1 MITKESIEN
10 LSQRLNI
17 VDIIENYIE
26 VKKQGS
32 SFVCICPFHA
42 DKNPSMHINPTKGFY
57 HCFAC
62 KAGGDAFKFVMD
74 YEKLSFADAVEKV
87 ASLSNFTLSYTKE
100 KQENKKELKSIL
112 PSLNAYFKDNL
123 KHHKE
128 ILTYLY
134 QRALN
139 DKDIAKFELGF
150 AGASEDSIR
159 LLQNQKIPLEDA
171 MSVGAL
177 KKDENN
183 EFYASFIWRITFPIY
198 DHKDLL
204 VGFGGRTLNPNA
216 PAKNVNSPQ
225 NILFDK
231 SRIFYAFNIA
241 KENIAKKKEIIVCEG
256 YMDAIAF
263 HKAGF
268 NNAVAVLGTAL
279 TEHHLPLIRRYD
291 AKVILCFDNDEAGL
305 KAATRSAFLLS
316 TNKIDGKVAILQGGK
331 DPAEL
336 VAKNESAK
344 LHNILDEGIELGE
357 FYIRRLISTHSIIS
371 ALDKQKALET
381 IQKFTFNLEPLV
393 ANSYTSLVSN
403 LLKVDEKFIVL
414 SQNSKKTIQTPLISQ
429 NKYNFPKEKIHIA
442 ELELIAFLKQHPD
455 ICNDFKQISDSVCFK
470 HKILLDKIL
479 EKKGYEDSDI
489 REFENKN
496 IRKNL
501 NYSEFLLGICKVNL
515 AFLNN
520 VKIKNSTLALKK
532 QLFTLIDKN
541 LNLYFFIMEAAVSY
555 FTPKS
560 EKRKIKKNE
569 HLQCLN
575 LHISLNEDLIK
586 TCKVQGK
593 KIGFKMEFDSQN
605 ALENAKKSLKDKQL
619 DMVCL

>member
-128 ILTYLY
+128 VLTYLY

-204 VGFGGRTLNPNA
+204 VGFGGRTLNPNV
-216 PAKNVNSPQ
+216 PAKYVNSPQ

-336 VAKNESAK
+336 VAKNESTK

-489 REFENKN
+489 REFESKN

-520 VKIKNSTLALKK
+520 IKIKNSTLALKK

-541 LNLYFFIMEAAVSY
+541 LNLL
-555 FTPKS
+555 
-560 EKRKIKKNE
+560 IKNLNTEELNNFLKEYLSFLKYEKNE
-569 HLQCLN
+569 EILQQSFRNLN
-575 LHISLNEDLIK
+575 GIFGNKNFTAYDL
-586 TCKVQGK
+586 
-593 KIGFKMEFDSQN
+593 GFSIQN
-605 ALENAKKSLKDKQL
+605 NDEPF
-619 DMVCL
+619 

>member
-42 DKNPSMHINPTKGFY
+42 DKNPSMHINLTKGFY

-128 ILTYLY
+128 VLTYLY

-204 VGFGGRTLNPNA
+204 VGFGGRTLNPNV
-216 PAKNVNSPQ
+216 PAKYVNSPQ

-336 VAKNESAK
+336 VAKNESTK

-381 IQKFTFNLEPLV
+381 IQKFTFNLKPLV

-489 REFENKN
+489 REFESKN

-541 LNLYFFIMEAAVSY
+541 LNLL
-555 FTPKS
+555 
-560 EKRKIKKNE
+560 IKNLNTEELNNFLKEYLSFLKYEKNE
-569 HLQCLN
+569 EILQQSFRNLN
-575 LHISLNEDLIK
+575 GIFGNKNFTAYDL
-586 TCKVQGK
+586 
-593 KIGFKMEFDSQN
+593 GFSIQN
-605 ALENAKKSLKDKQL
+605 NDEPF
-619 DMVCL
+619 

>member
-42 DKNPSMHINPTKGFY
+42 DKNPSMHINPIKGFY

-128 ILTYLY
+128 VLTYLY

-204 VGFGGRTLNPNA
+204 VGFGGRTLNPNV
-216 PAKNVNSPQ
+216 PAKYVNSPQ

-336 VAKNESAK
+336 VAKNESTK

-381 IQKFTFNLEPLV
+381 IQQFTFNLEPLV

-414 SQNSKKTIQTPLISQ
+414 SQNSKKNIQTPLISQ

-489 REFENKN
+489 REFESKN

-541 LNLYFFIMEAAVSY
+541 LNLL
-555 FTPKS
+555 
-560 EKRKIKKNE
+560 IKNLNTEELNNFLKEYLSFLKYEKNE
-569 HLQCLN
+569 EILQQSFRNLN
-575 LHISLNEDLIK
+575 GIFGNKNFTAYDL
-586 TCKVQGK
+586 
-593 KIGFKMEFDSQN
+593 GFSI
-605 ALENAKKSLKDKQL
+605 
-619 DMVCL
+619 

>member
-42 DKNPSMHINPTKGFY
+42 DKNPSMHINPIKGFY

-128 ILTYLY
+128 VLTYLY

-204 VGFGGRTLNPNA
+204 VGFGGRTLNPNV
-216 PAKNVNSPQ
+216 PAKYVNSPQ

-336 VAKNESAK
+336 VAKNESTK

-393 ANSYTSLVSN
+393 ANSYTSLVSI

-489 REFENKN
+489 REFESKN

-541 LNLYFFIMEAAVSY
+541 LNLL
-555 FTPKS
+555 
-560 EKRKIKKNE
+560 IKNLNTEELNNFLKEYLSFLKYEKNE
-569 HLQCLN
+569 EILQQSFRNLN
-575 LHISLNEDLIK
+575 GIFGNKNFTAYDL
-586 TCKVQGK
+586 
-593 KIGFKMEFDSQN
+593 GFSIQN
-605 ALENAKKSLKDKQL
+605 NDEPF
-619 DMVCL
+619 

>member
-42 DKNPSMHINPTKGFY
+42 DKNPSMHINPIKGFY

-74 YEKLSFADAVEKV
+74 YEKLSFTDAVEKV

-128 ILTYLY
+128 VLTYLY

-171 MSVGAL
+171 TSVGAL

-204 VGFGGRTLNPNA
+204 VGFGGRTLNPNV
-216 PAKNVNSPQ
+216 PAKYVNSPQ

-336 VAKNESAK
+336 VAKNESTK

-489 REFENKN
+489 REFESKN

-541 LNLYFFIMEAAVSY
+541 LNL
-555 FTPKS
+555 
-560 EKRKIKKNE
+560 
-569 HLQCLN
+569 L
-575 LHISLNEDLIK
+575 
-586 TCKVQGK
+586 
-593 KIGFKMEFDSQN
+593 
-605 ALENAKKSLKDKQL
+605 
-619 DMVCL
+619 

>member
-42 DKNPSMHINPTKGFY
+42 DKNPSMHINPIKGFY

-128 ILTYLY
+128 VLTYLY

-204 VGFGGRTLNPNA
+204 VGFGGRTLNPNV
-216 PAKNVNSPQ
+216 PAKYVNSPQ

-344 LHNILDEGIELGE
+344 LYNILDKGIELGE

-541 LNLYFFIMEAAVSY
+541 LNLL
-555 FTPKS
+555 
-560 EKRKIKKNE
+560 IKNLNTEELNNFLKEYLSFLKYEKNE
-569 HLQCLN
+569 EILQQSFRNLN
-575 LHISLNEDLIK
+575 GIFGN
-586 TCKVQGK
+586 
-593 KIGFKMEFDSQN
+593 
-605 ALENAKKSLKDKQL
+605 
-619 DMVCL
+619 

>member
-42 DKNPSMHINPTKGFY
+42 DKNPSMHINPIKGFY

-128 ILTYLY
+128 VLTYLY

-204 VGFGGRTLNPNA
+204 VGFGGRTLNPNV
-216 PAKNVNSPQ
+216 PAKYVNSPQ

-336 VAKNESAK
+336 VAKNESTK

-489 REFENKN
+489 REFESKN

-541 LNLYFFIMEAAVSY
+541 LNL
-555 FTPKS
+555 
-560 EKRKIKKNE
+560 
-569 HLQCLN
+569 
-575 LHISLNEDLIK
+575 LIK
-586 TCKVQGK
+586 NLNTEELNN
-593 KIGFKMEFDSQN
+593 F
-605 ALENAKKSLKDKQL
+605 LKEY
-619 DMVCL
+619 

>member
-204 VGFGGRTLNPNA
+204 VGFGGRTLNPNV
-216 PAKNVNSPQ
+216 PAKYVNSPQ

-336 VAKNESAK
+336 VAKNESTK

-479 EKKGYEDSDI
+479 EKKGYEGSDI
-489 REFENKN
+489 REFESKN

-541 LNLYFFIMEAAVSY
+541 LNLL
-555 FTPKS
+555 
-560 EKRKIKKNE
+560 IKNLNTAELNNFLKEYLSFLKYEKNE
-569 HLQCLN
+569 EILQQSFRNLN
-575 LHISLNEDLIK
+575 GIF
-586 TCKVQGK
+586 G
-593 KIGFKMEFDSQN
+593 
-605 ALENAKKSLKDKQL
+605 
-619 DMVCL
+619 

>member
-112 PSLNAYFKDNL
+112 PILNAYFKDNL

-128 ILTYLY
+128 VLTYLY

-171 MSVGAL
+171 MNVGAL

-204 VGFGGRTLNPNA
+204 VGFGGRTLNPNV
-216 PAKNVNSPQ
+216 PAKYVNSPQ

-336 VAKNESAK
+336 VAKNESTK

-414 SQNSKKTIQTPLISQ
+414 SQNSKKIIQTPLISQ

-489 REFENKN
+489 REFESKN

-541 LNLYFFIMEAAVSY
+541 LNLL
-555 FTPKS
+555 
-560 EKRKIKKNE
+560 IKNLNTEELNNFLKEYLSFLKYEKNE
-569 HLQCLN
+569 EILQQSFRNLN
-575 LHISLNEDLIK
+575 GIFGNKNFTVYDL
-586 TCKVQGK
+586 
-593 KIGFKMEFDSQN
+593 GFSAQDNDEPF
-605 ALENAKKSLKDKQL
+605 
-619 DMVCL
+619 

>member
-42 DKNPSMHINPTKGFY
+42 DKNPSMHINPIKGFY

-128 ILTYLY
+128 VLTYLY

-204 VGFGGRTLNPNA
+204 VGFGGRTLNPNV
-216 PAKNVNSPQ
+216 PAKYVNSPQ

-336 VAKNESAK
+336 VAKNESTK

-371 ALDKQKALET
+371 ALDKQKALKT

-489 REFENKN
+489 REFESKN

-541 LNLYFFIMEAAVSY
+541 LN
-555 FTPKS
+555 
-560 EKRKIKKNE
+560 
-569 HLQCLN
+569 
-575 LHISLNEDLIK
+575 
-586 TCKVQGK
+586 
-593 KIGFKMEFDSQN
+593 
-605 ALENAKKSLKDKQL
+605 
-619 DMVCL
+619 

>member
-42 DKNPSMHINPTKGFY
+42 DKNPSMHINPIKGFY

-128 ILTYLY
+128 VLTYLY

-150 AGASEDSIR
+150 AGASEDCIR

-204 VGFGGRTLNPNA
+204 VGFGGRTLNPNV
-216 PAKNVNSPQ
+216 PAKYVNSPQ

-336 VAKNESAK
+336 VAKNESTK

-414 SQNSKKTIQTPLISQ
+414 SQNLKKTIQTPLISQ

-489 REFENKN
+489 REFESKN

-541 LNLYFFIMEAAVSY
+541 LNLL
-555 FTPKS
+555 
-560 EKRKIKKNE
+560 IKNLNTEELNNFLKEYLSFLKYEKNE
-569 HLQCLN
+569 EILQQSFRNLN
-575 LHISLNEDLIK
+575 GIFGNKNFTAYDL
-586 TCKVQGK
+586 
-593 KIGFKMEFDSQN
+593 GFSIQN
-605 ALENAKKSLKDKQL
+605 NDEPF
-619 DMVCL
+619 

>member
-128 ILTYLY
+128 VLTYLY

-204 VGFGGRTLNPNA
+204 VGFGGRTLNPNV
-216 PAKNVNSPQ
+216 PAKYVNSPQ

-336 VAKNESAK
+336 VAKNESTK

-489 REFENKN
+489 REFESKN

-541 LNLYFFIMEAAVSY
+541 LNL
-555 FTPKS
+555 
-560 EKRKIKKNE
+560 
-569 HLQCLN
+569 
-575 LHISLNEDLIK
+575 LIK
-586 TCKVQGK
+586 NLNT
-593 KIGFKMEFDSQN
+593 
-605 ALENAKKSLKDKQL
+605 
-619 DMVCL
+619 

>member
-128 ILTYLY
+128 VLTYLY

-204 VGFGGRTLNPNA
+204 VGFGGRTLNPNV
-216 PAKNVNSPQ
+216 PAKYVNSPQ

-305 KAATRSAFLLS
+305 KAAIRSAFLLS

-336 VAKNESAK
+336 VAKNESTK
-344 LHNILDEGIELGE
+344 LHDILDEGIELGE

-414 SQNSKKTIQTPLISQ
+414 SQNSKKNIQTPLISQ

-489 REFENKN
+489 REFESKN

-541 LNLYFFIMEAAVSY
+541 LNLL
-555 FTPKS
+555 
-560 EKRKIKKNE
+560 IKNLNTEELNNFLKEYLSFLKYEKNE
-569 HLQCLN
+569 EILQQSFRNLN
-575 LHISLNEDLIK
+575 GIFGNKNFTAYDL
-586 TCKVQGK
+586 
-593 KIGFKMEFDSQN
+593 GFSIQN
-605 ALENAKKSLKDKQL
+605 NDEPF
-619 DMVCL
+619 

>member
-42 DKNPSMHINPTKGFY
+42 DKNPSMHINLTKGFY

-128 ILTYLY
+128 VLTYLY

-204 VGFGGRTLNPNA
+204 VGFGGRTLNPNV
-216 PAKNVNSPQ
+216 PAKYVNSPQ

-336 VAKNESAK
+336 VAKNESTK

-381 IQKFTFNLEPLV
+381 IQQFTFNLEPLV

-489 REFENKN
+489 REFESKN

-541 LNLYFFIMEAAVSY
+541 LNLL
-555 FTPKS
+555 
-560 EKRKIKKNE
+560 IKNLNTEELNNFLKEYLSFLKYEKNE
-569 HLQCLN
+569 EILQQSFRNLN
-575 LHISLNEDLIK
+575 GIFGNKNFTAYDL
-586 TCKVQGK
+586 
-593 KIGFKMEFDSQN
+593 GFSIQN
-605 ALENAKKSLKDKQL
+605 NDEPF
-619 DMVCL
+619 

>member
-42 DKNPSMHINPTKGFY
+42 DKNPSMHINPIKGFY

-128 ILTYLY
+128 VLTYLY

-204 VGFGGRTLNPNA
+204 VGFGGRTLNPNV
-216 PAKNVNSPQ
+216 PAKYVNSPQ

-336 VAKNESAK
+336 VAKNESTK

-489 REFENKN
+489 REFESKN

-541 LNLYFFIMEAAVSY
+541 LNL
-555 FTPKS
+555 
-560 EKRKIKKNE
+560 
-569 HLQCLN
+569 
-575 LHISLNEDLIK
+575 LIK
-586 TCKVQGK
+586 
-593 KIGFKMEFDSQN
+593 N
-605 ALENAKKSLKDKQL
+605 L
-619 DMVCL
+619 

>member
-128 ILTYLY
+128 VLTYLY

-177 KKDENN
+177 KKDKNN
-183 EFYASFIWRITFPIY
+183 EFYASFIWRVTFPIY

-204 VGFGGRTLNPNA
+204 VGFGGRTLNPNV
-216 PAKNVNSPQ
+216 PAKYVNSPQ

-344 LHNILDEGIELGE
+344 LHNILDKGIELGE

-489 REFENKN
+489 REFESKN

-541 LNLYFFIMEAAVSY
+541 LNL
-555 FTPKS
+555 
-560 EKRKIKKNE
+560 
-569 HLQCLN
+569 L
-575 LHISLNEDLIK
+575 
-586 TCKVQGK
+586 
-593 KIGFKMEFDSQN
+593 
-605 ALENAKKSLKDKQL
+605 
-619 DMVCL
+619 

>member
-17 VDIIENYIE
+17 VDVIENYIE

-32 SFVCICPFHA
+32 SFVCICPFHT

-112 PSLNAYFKDNL
+112 PNLNAYFKDNL

-128 ILTYLY
+128 VLTYLY

-159 LLQNQKIPLEDA
+159 LLQNQNIPLEDA

-204 VGFGGRTLNPNA
+204 VGFGGRTLNPNV
-216 PAKNVNSPQ
+216 PAKYVNSPQ

-336 VAKNESAK
+336 VAKNESTK
-344 LHNILDEGIELGE
+344 LHDILDEGIELGE

-371 ALDKQKALET
+371 ALDKQKVLET

-414 SQNSKKTIQTPLISQ
+414 SQNSKKNIQTPLISQ

-489 REFENKN
+489 REFESKN

-541 LNLYFFIMEAAVSY
+541 LNLL
-555 FTPKS
+555 
-560 EKRKIKKNE
+560 IKNLNTEELNNFLKEYLSFLKYEKNE
-569 HLQCLN
+569 EILQQSFRNLN
-575 LHISLNEDLIK
+575 GIFGNKNFTAYDL
-586 TCKVQGK
+586 
-593 KIGFKMEFDSQN
+593 GFSIQN
-605 ALENAKKSLKDKQL
+605 NDEPF
-619 DMVCL
+619 

>member
-204 VGFGGRTLNPNA
+204 VGFGGRTLNPNV
-216 PAKNVNSPQ
+216 PAKYVNSPQ

-336 VAKNESAK
+336 VAKNESTK

-489 REFENKN
+489 REFESKN

-541 LNLYFFIMEAAVSY
+541 LNL
-555 FTPKS
+555 
-560 EKRKIKKNE
+560 
-569 HLQCLN
+569 
-575 LHISLNEDLIK
+575 LIK
-586 TCKVQGK
+586 NLNT
-593 KIGFKMEFDSQN
+593 
-605 ALENAKKSLKDKQL
+605 A
-619 DMVCL
+619 

>member
-42 DKNPSMHINPTKGFY
+42 DKNPSMHINPIKGFY

-128 ILTYLY
+128 VLTYLY

-204 VGFGGRTLNPNA
+204 VGFGGRTLNPNV
-216 PAKNVNSPQ
+216 PAKYVNSPQ

-336 VAKNESAK
+336 VAKNESTK

-489 REFENKN
+489 REFESKN

-541 LNLYFFIMEAAVSY
+541 LNL
-555 FTPKS
+555 
-560 EKRKIKKNE
+560 
-569 HLQCLN
+569 
-575 LHISLNEDLIK
+575 LI
-586 TCKVQGK
+586 
-593 KIGFKMEFDSQN
+593 
-605 ALENAKKSLKDKQL
+605 
-619 DMVCL
+619 

>member
-42 DKNPSMHINPTKGFY
+42 DKNPSMHINPIKGFY

-128 ILTYLY
+128 VLTYLY

-204 VGFGGRTLNPNA
+204 VGFGGRTLNPNV
-216 PAKNVNSPQ
+216 PAKYVNSPQ

-291 AKVILCFDNDEAGL
+291 AKVILCFDNDGAGL

-336 VAKNESAK
+336 VAKNESTK

-489 REFENKN
+489 REFESKN

-541 LNLYFFIMEAAVSY
+541 LNLL
-555 FTPKS
+555 
-560 EKRKIKKNE
+560 IKNLNTAELNNFLKEYLSFLKYEKNE
-569 HLQCLN
+569 EILQQSFRNLN
-575 LHISLNEDLIK
+575 GIFGNKNFTAYDL
-586 TCKVQGK
+586 
-593 KIGFKMEFDSQN
+593 GFSIQN
-605 ALENAKKSLKDKQL
+605 NDEPF
-619 DMVCL
+619 

>member
-42 DKNPSMHINPTKGFY
+42 DKNPSMHINPIKGFY

-62 KAGGDAFKFVMD
+62 KAGGDAFKFVLD

-128 ILTYLY
+128 VLTYLY

-204 VGFGGRTLNPNA
+204 VGFGGRTLNPNV
-216 PAKNVNSPQ
+216 PAKYVNSPQ

-336 VAKNESAK
+336 VAKNESTK

-489 REFENKN
+489 REFESKN

-541 LNLYFFIMEAAVSY
+541 LNLL
-555 FTPKS
+555 
-560 EKRKIKKNE
+560 IKNLNTEELNNFLKEYLSFLKYEKNE
-569 HLQCLN
+569 EILQQSFRNLN
-575 LHISLNEDLIK
+575 GIFGNKNFTAYDL
-586 TCKVQGK
+586 
-593 KIGFKMEFDSQN
+593 GFSIQN
-605 ALENAKKSLKDKQL
+605 NDEPF
-619 DMVCL
+619 

>member
-42 DKNPSMHINPTKGFY
+42 DKNPSMHINPIKGFY

-74 YEKLSFADAVEKV
+74 YKKLSFADAVEKV

-128 ILTYLY
+128 VLTYLY

-204 VGFGGRTLNPNA
+204 VGFGGRTLNPNV
-216 PAKNVNSPQ
+216 PAKYVNSPQ

-336 VAKNESAK
+336 VAKNESTK

-489 REFENKN
+489 REFESKN

-541 LNLYFFIMEAAVSY
+541 LNL
-555 FTPKS
+555 
-560 EKRKIKKNE
+560 
-569 HLQCLN
+569 
-575 LHISLNEDLIK
+575 LIK
-586 TCKVQGK
+586 NLNTA
-593 KIGFKMEFDSQN
+593 E
-605 ALENAKKSLKDKQL
+605 
-619 DMVCL
+619 

>member
-74 YEKLSFADAVEKV
+74 YEKLSFTDAVEKV

-128 ILTYLY
+128 VLTYLY

-204 VGFGGRTLNPNA
+204 VGFGGRTLNPNV
-216 PAKNVNSPQ
+216 PAKYVNSPQ

-336 VAKNESAK
+336 VAKNESTK
-344 LHNILDEGIELGE
+344 LHDILDEGIELGE

-393 ANSYTSLVSN
+393 ANSYTGLVSN

-489 REFENKN
+489 REFESKN

-501 NYSEFLLGICKVNL
+501 NYSEFLLGVCKVNL

-541 LNLYFFIMEAAVSY
+541 LNL
-555 FTPKS
+555 
-560 EKRKIKKNE
+560 
-569 HLQCLN
+569 
-575 LHISLNEDLIK
+575 LIK
-586 TCKVQGK
+586 
-593 KIGFKMEFDSQN
+593 N
-605 ALENAKKSLKDKQL
+605 L
-619 DMVCL
+619 

>member
-42 DKNPSMHINPTKGFY
+42 DKNPSMHINPIKGFY

-128 ILTYLY
+128 VLTYLY

-204 VGFGGRTLNPNA
+204 VGFGGRTLNPNV
-216 PAKNVNSPQ
+216 PAKYVNSPQ

-336 VAKNESAK
+336 VAKNESTK

-489 REFENKN
+489 REFESKN

-541 LNLYFFIMEAAVSY
+541 LNL
-555 FTPKS
+555 
-560 EKRKIKKNE
+560 
-569 HLQCLN
+569 
-575 LHISLNEDLIK
+575 LIK
-586 TCKVQGK
+586 NLNTEELNNFLKEYLSFLKYEKNGEILQQSFRNLNGIFGNK
-593 KIGFKMEFDSQN
+593 NFTAYDLGFSIQN
-605 ALENAKKSLKDKQL
+605 NDEPF
-619 DMVCL
+619 

>member
-128 ILTYLY
+128 ALTYLY

-204 VGFGGRTLNPNA
+204 VGFGGRTLNPNV
-216 PAKNVNSPQ
+216 PAKYVNSPQ

-336 VAKNESAK
+336 VAKNESTK

-489 REFENKN
+489 REFESKN

-541 LNLYFFIMEAAVSY
+541 LNLL
-555 FTPKS
+555 
-560 EKRKIKKNE
+560 IKNLNTEELNNFLKEYLSFLKYEKNE
-569 HLQCLN
+569 EILQQSFRNLN
-575 LHISLNEDLIK
+575 GIFGNKNFTAYDL
-586 TCKVQGK
+586 
-593 KIGFKMEFDSQN
+593 GFSIQN
-605 ALENAKKSLKDKQL
+605 NDEPF
-619 DMVCL
+619 

>member
-42 DKNPSMHINPTKGFY
+42 DKNPSMHINPIKGFY

-128 ILTYLY
+128 VLTYLY

-204 VGFGGRTLNPNA
+204 VGFGGRTLNPNV
-216 PAKNVNSPQ
+216 PAKYVNSPQ

-336 VAKNESAK
+336 VAKNESTK

-489 REFENKN
+489 REFESKN

-541 LNLYFFIMEAAVSY
+541 LNL
-555 FTPKS
+555 
-560 EKRKIKKNE
+560 
-569 HLQCLN
+569 
-575 LHISLNEDLIK
+575 LIK
-586 TCKVQGK
+586 NL
-593 KIGFKMEFDSQN
+593 N
-605 ALENAKKSLKDKQL
+605 AAELNNFLKEYLSFLKYE
-619 DMVCL
+619 

>member
-17 VDIIENYIE
+17 IDIIENYIE

-74 YEKLSFADAVEKV
+74 YEKLSFTDAVEKV

-128 ILTYLY
+128 VLTYLY

-204 VGFGGRTLNPNA
+204 VGFGGRTLNPNV
-216 PAKNVNSPQ
+216 PAKYVNSPQ

-336 VAKNESAK
+336 VAKNESTK

-489 REFENKN
+489 REFESKN

-541 LNLYFFIMEAAVSY
+541 L
-555 FTPKS
+555 
-560 EKRKIKKNE
+560 
-569 HLQCLN
+569 
-575 LHISLNEDLIK
+575 
-586 TCKVQGK
+586 
-593 KIGFKMEFDSQN
+593 
-605 ALENAKKSLKDKQL
+605 
-619 DMVCL
+619 

>member
-204 VGFGGRTLNPNA
+204 VGFGGRTLNPNV
-216 PAKNVNSPQ
+216 PAKYVNSPQ

-336 VAKNESAK
+336 VAKNESTK

-489 REFENKN
+489 REFESKN

-541 LNLYFFIMEAAVSY
+541 LNL
-555 FTPKS
+555 
-560 EKRKIKKNE
+560 
-569 HLQCLN
+569 
-575 LHISLNEDLIK
+575 LIK
-586 TCKVQGK
+586 NLNTAELNN
-593 KIGFKMEFDSQN
+593 F
-605 ALENAKKSLKDKQL
+605 LKEYLSFLKYEK
-619 DMVCL
+619 

>member
-128 ILTYLY
+128 VLTYLY

-159 LLQNQKIPLEDA
+159 LLQNQKIPLENA

-204 VGFGGRTLNPNA
+204 VGFGGRTLNPNV
-216 PAKNVNSPQ
+216 PAKYVNSPQ

-336 VAKNESAK
+336 VAKNESTK

-371 ALDKQKALET
+371 ALDRQKALET

-403 LLKVDEKFIVL
+403 LLKVDEKFIIL

-442 ELELIAFLKQHPD
+442 ELELIAFLKQYPD

-489 REFENKN
+489 REFESKN

-501 NYSEFLLGICKVNL
+501 NYSEFLLGVCKVNL

-520 VKIKNSTLALKK
+520 IKIKNSTLALKK

-541 LNLYFFIMEAAVSY
+541 LNLL
-555 FTPKS
+555 
-560 EKRKIKKNE
+560 IKNLNTEELNNFLKEYLSFLKYEKNE
-569 HLQCLN
+569 EILQQSFRNLN
-575 LHISLNEDLIK
+575 GIFGNKNFTAYDLEFS
-586 TCKVQGK
+586 VQ
-593 KIGFKMEFDSQN
+593 DSD
-605 ALENAKKSLKDKQL
+605 EPF
-619 DMVCL
+619 

>member
-128 ILTYLY
+128 VLTYLY

-204 VGFGGRTLNPNA
+204 VGFGGRTLNPNV
-216 PAKNVNSPQ
+216 PAKYVNSPQ

-336 VAKNESAK
+336 VAKNENTK
-344 LHNILDEGIELGE
+344 LHDILDEGIELGE

-414 SQNSKKTIQTPLISQ
+414 SQNSKKNIQTPLISQ

-489 REFENKN
+489 REFESKN

-541 LNLYFFIMEAAVSY
+541 LNLL
-555 FTPKS
+555 
-560 EKRKIKKNE
+560 IKNLNTEELNNFLKEYLSFLKYEKNE
-569 HLQCLN
+569 EILQQSFRNLN
-575 LHISLNEDLIK
+575 GIFGNKNFTAYDL
-586 TCKVQGK
+586 
-593 KIGFKMEFDSQN
+593 GFSIQN
-605 ALENAKKSLKDKQL
+605 NDEPF
-619 DMVCL
+619 

>member
-17 VDIIENYIE
+17 IDIIENYIE

-42 DKNPSMHINPTKGFY
+42 DKNPSMHINPIKGFY

-128 ILTYLY
+128 VLTYLY

-204 VGFGGRTLNPNA
+204 VGFGGRTLNPNV
-216 PAKNVNSPQ
+216 PAKYVNSPQ

-336 VAKNESAK
+336 VAKNESTK

-489 REFENKN
+489 REFESKN

-541 LNLYFFIMEAAVSY
+541 LNLL
-555 FTPKS
+555 
-560 EKRKIKKNE
+560 IKNLNTEELNNFLKEYLSFLKYEKNE
-569 HLQCLN
+569 EILQQSFRNLN
-575 LHISLNEDLIK
+575 GIFGNKNFTAYDL
-586 TCKVQGK
+586 
-593 KIGFKMEFDSQN
+593 GFSIQN
-605 ALENAKKSLKDKQL
+605 NDEPF
-619 DMVCL
+619 

>member
-42 DKNPSMHINPTKGFY
+42 DKNPSMHINPIKGFY

-128 ILTYLY
+128 VLTYLY

-204 VGFGGRTLNPNA
+204 VGFGGRTLNPNV
-216 PAKNVNSPQ
+216 PAKYVNSPQ

-336 VAKNESAK
+336 VAKNESTK

-381 IQKFTFNLEPLV
+381 IQQFTFNLEPLV

-414 SQNSKKTIQTPLISQ
+414 SQNSKKNIQTPLISQ

-489 REFENKN
+489 REFESKN

-541 LNLYFFIMEAAVSY
+541 LNLL
-555 FTPKS
+555 
-560 EKRKIKKNE
+560 IKNLNTAELNNFLKEYLSFLKYEKNE
-569 HLQCLN
+569 EILQQSFRNLN
-575 LHISLNEDLIK
+575 GIFGNKNFTAYDL
-586 TCKVQGK
+586 
-593 KIGFKMEFDSQN
+593 GFSIQN
-605 ALENAKKSLKDKQL
+605 NDEPF
-619 DMVCL
+619 

>member
-128 ILTYLY
+128 ALTYLY

-183 EFYASFIWRITFPIY
+183 EFYASFIWRVTFPIY

-204 VGFGGRTLNPNA
+204 VGFGGRTLNPNV
-216 PAKNVNSPQ
+216 PAKYVNSPQ

-336 VAKNESAK
+336 VAKNESTK

-489 REFENKN
+489 REFESKN

-541 LNLYFFIMEAAVSY
+541 LNLL
-555 FTPKS
+555 
-560 EKRKIKKNE
+560 IKNLNTEELNNFLKEYLSFLKYEKNE
-569 HLQCLN
+569 EILQQSFRNLN
-575 LHISLNEDLIK
+575 GIFGNKNFTAYDL
-586 TCKVQGK
+586 
-593 KIGFKMEFDSQN
+593 GFSIQN
-605 ALENAKKSLKDKQL
+605 NDEPF
-619 DMVCL
+619 

>member
-204 VGFGGRTLNPNA
+204 VGFGGRTLNPNV
-216 PAKNVNSPQ
+216 PAKYVNSPQ

-336 VAKNESAK
+336 VAKNESTK

-489 REFENKN
+489 REFESKN

-541 LNLYFFIMEAAVSY
+541 LNLL
-555 FTPKS
+555 
-560 EKRKIKKNE
+560 IKNLNTAELNNFLKEYLSFLKYEKNE
-569 HLQCLN
+569 EILQQSFRNLN
-575 LHISLNEDLIK
+575 
-586 TCKVQGK
+586 
-593 KIGFKMEFDSQN
+593 
-605 ALENAKKSLKDKQL
+605 
-619 DMVCL
+619 

>member
-74 YEKLSFADAVEKV
+74 YEKLSFTDAVEKV

-128 ILTYLY
+128 VLTYLY

-204 VGFGGRTLNPNA
+204 VGFGGRTLNPNV
-216 PAKNVNSPQ
+216 PAKYVNSPQ

-336 VAKNESAK
+336 VAKNESTK
-344 LHNILDEGIELGE
+344 LHDILDEGIELGE

-393 ANSYTSLVSN
+393 ANSYTGLVSN

-489 REFENKN
+489 REFESKN

-541 LNLYFFIMEAAVSY
+541 LNLL
-555 FTPKS
+555 
-560 EKRKIKKNE
+560 IKNLNTEELNNFLKEYLIFLKYEKNE
-569 HLQCLN
+569 EILQQSFRNLN
-575 LHISLNEDLIK
+575 GIFGNKNFTAYDL
-586 TCKVQGK
+586 
-593 KIGFKMEFDSQN
+593 GFSTQDNDEPF
-605 ALENAKKSLKDKQL
+605 
-619 DMVCL
+619 

>member
-17 VDIIENYIE
+17 IDIIENYIE

-74 YEKLSFADAVEKV
+74 YEKLSFTDAVEKV

-128 ILTYLY
+128 VLTYLY

-204 VGFGGRTLNPNA
+204 VGFGGRTLNPNV
-216 PAKNVNSPQ
+216 PAKYVNSPQ

-336 VAKNESAK
+336 VAKNESTK

-489 REFENKN
+489 REFESKN

-541 LNLYFFIMEAAVSY
+541 LNLL
-555 FTPKS
+555 
-560 EKRKIKKNE
+560 IKNLNTEELNNFLKEYLSFLKYEKNE
-569 HLQCLN
+569 EILQQSFRNLN
-575 LHISLNEDLIK
+575 GIFSNKNFTAYDL
-586 TCKVQGK
+586 
-593 KIGFKMEFDSQN
+593 GFSTQDNDEPF
-605 ALENAKKSLKDKQL
+605 
-619 DMVCL
+619 

>member
-42 DKNPSMHINPTKGFY
+42 DKNPSMHINPIKGFY

-128 ILTYLY
+128 VLTYLY

-204 VGFGGRTLNPNA
+204 VGFGGRTLNPNV
-216 PAKNVNSPQ
+216 PAKYVNSPQ

-336 VAKNESAK
+336 VAKNESTK

-414 SQNSKKTIQTPLISQ
+414 SQNSKKIIQTPLISQ

-489 REFENKN
+489 REFESKN

-541 LNLYFFIMEAAVSY
+541 LNLL
-555 FTPKS
+555 
-560 EKRKIKKNE
+560 IKNLNTEELNNFLKEYLSFLKYEKNE
-569 HLQCLN
+569 EILQQSFRNLN
-575 LHISLNEDLIK
+575 GIFSNKNFTAYDL
-586 TCKVQGK
+586 
-593 KIGFKMEFDSQN
+593 GFSAQDNDEPF
-605 ALENAKKSLKDKQL
+605 
-619 DMVCL
+619 

>member
-216 PAKNVNSPQ
+216 PAKYVNSPQ

-357 FYIRRLISTHSIIS
+357 FYIRRLISTYSIIS

-541 LNLYFFIMEAAVSY
+541 LNLL
-555 FTPKS
+555 
-560 EKRKIKKNE
+560 IKNLNTEELNNFLKEYLSFLKYEKNE
-569 HLQCLN
+569 EILQQSFRNLN
-575 LHISLNEDLIK
+575 GIFGNKNFTAYDL
-586 TCKVQGK
+586 
-593 KIGFKMEFDSQN
+593 GFSIQN
-605 ALENAKKSLKDKQL
+605 NDEPF
-619 DMVCL
+619 